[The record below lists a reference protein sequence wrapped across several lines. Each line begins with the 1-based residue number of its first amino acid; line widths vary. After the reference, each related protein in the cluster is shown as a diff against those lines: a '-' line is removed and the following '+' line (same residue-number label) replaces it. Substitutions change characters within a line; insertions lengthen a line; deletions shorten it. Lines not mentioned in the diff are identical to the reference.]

1 MSKNTHTQ
9 LRFFHDDEVRMNSI
23 GRKDILDRAKSNRTR
38 LRNGLARDGE
48 PAPVGSAT
56 QGSYAMR
63 TMIHNEQGDRDI
75 DDGVYFTK
83 ESLVG
88 PSGADK
94 TAIAARQM
102 VCKALQDKRFSEQ
115 PEVRNNCVRIYYA
128 DQEYHIDVPV
138 YRRTR
143 TNDPVTGENVD
154 TYELASSDWKR
165 SDALAATKWF
175 KKQNLEKSTDASKD
189 GDKGQFVRIV
199 RLAKA
204 FARSRPHWSG
214 KIAGGFALSRLVSD
228 HFVENADRD
237 DIAFRDVL
245 RAIRDRL
252 GWNDRVK
259 HPILDEDILGPG
271 SAKAKYLRK
280 KLDEKLPILDVLDD
294 PDCTHEAAMKAWD
307 DFFYTDWFK
316 NQPDPEDEDELER
329 KTNAA
334 PAIKMGGSQGYA

>member
-1 MSKNTHTQ
+1 MRKNTHTQ
-9 LRFFHDDEVRMNSI
+9 LRRFHDNEVRMNSAE
-23 GRKDILDRAKSNRTR
+23 RKETLGRAKSNRTR
-38 LRNGLARDGE
+38 LRNGLDRDEE
-48 PAPVGSAT
+48 PAPVGFAT

-88 PSGADK
+88 SNRADK
-94 TAIAARQM
+94 TALAARQM

-128 DQEYHIDVPV
+128 DEEYHVDVPV

-143 TNDPVTGENVD
+143 TKDPITGEIVD
-154 TYELASSDWKR
+154 TYELASTDWKK
-165 SDALAATKWF
+165 SDALAVTKWF
-175 KKQNLEKSTDASKD
+175 KNQNLGKCSDASKD
-189 GDKGQFVRIV
+189 GDQGQFVRIV
-199 RLAKA
+199 RLTKA

-214 KIAGGFALSRLVSD
+214 KIASGFALSRLVSD
-228 HFVENADRD
+228 HFVENTDRD
-237 DIAFRDVL
+237 DIALREVL

-252 GWNDRVK
+252 VWNDRVE
-259 HPILDEDILGPG
+259 HPILDEDILAPG

-280 KLDEKLPILDVLDD
+280 KLEEKLPILDVLDD
-294 PDCTHEAAMKAWD
+294 PECTHAAAMDAWD
-307 DFFYTDWFK
+307 DFFYSDWFGS
-316 NQPDPEDEDELER
+316 QPDPEDEDELDR

-334 PAIKMGGSQGYA
+334 PAIKVGGNQGYA